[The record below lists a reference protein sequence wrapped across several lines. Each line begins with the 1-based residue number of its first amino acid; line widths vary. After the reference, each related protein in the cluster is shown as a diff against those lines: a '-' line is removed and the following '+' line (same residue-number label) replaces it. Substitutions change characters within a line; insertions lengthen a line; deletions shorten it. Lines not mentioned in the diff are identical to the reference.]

1 VSLDCDGPT
10 QGSVRPSSIRVEVD
24 RSGVEAGGRRRLS
37 YAAVEGASRRR
48 GGVEG
53 TRGGRGGGSRR
64 CRGGRSRGRERRRG
78 RRRSEAARWTI
89 GGRRQSREEG
99 GMEEEGP
106 GFKYPKPLAP
116 GDNFNRY
123 LRAP

>member
-1 VSLDCDGPT
+1 MDDR
-10 QGSVRPSSIRVEVD
+10 RP
-24 RSGVEAGGRRRLS
+24 
-37 YAAVEGASRRR
+37 AAIAR
-48 GGVEG
+48 G
-53 TRGGRGGGSRR
+53 
-64 CRGGRSRGRERRRG
+64 
-78 RRRSEAARWTI
+78 
-89 GGRRQSREEG
+89 G